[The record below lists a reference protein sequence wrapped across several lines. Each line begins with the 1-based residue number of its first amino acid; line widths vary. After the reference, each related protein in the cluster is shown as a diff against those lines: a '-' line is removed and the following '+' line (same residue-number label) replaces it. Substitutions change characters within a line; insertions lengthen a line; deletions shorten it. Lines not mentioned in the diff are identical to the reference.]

1 MAAHVFALYQVH
13 GIDIRIWFLQEIQK
27 RMKSESVAIP
37 DVFCYIKCS
46 HGLIRKRISE
56 NRSRNTDPLY
66 YVEEYLCAIDD
77 FNSKWSIKINGIIVD
92 TETTVPIRL
101 AETLKKQVFVFN
113 RDGLNTQHICDYLR
127 DILMQ

>member
-13 GIDIRIWFLQEIQK
+13 RIDIRMWFLQEIYK

-46 HGLIRKRISE
+46 HGLIRKRILE
-56 NRSRNTDPLY
+56 NCSRNTDPLY

-77 FNSKWSIKINGIIVD
+77 FNINWSTKVNSIIVD
-92 TETTVPIRL
+92 TETVAPIRL
-101 AETLKKQVFVFN
+101 AKNLKKQIFVSN
-113 RDGLNTQHICDYLR
+113 REKLNTQHICVYLR